1 MRFKSW
7 AAAAPPTCKFQL
19 ENLMK
24 ILHKPVLLVALLVG
38 TTISQAALVS
48 RGGGMVYDTTFNI
61 TWLTDWNYAK
71 TSGYHADGAMDWAS
85 AKAWADQLVV
95 GGYDDW
101 RLPSAQHSAGGSVCG
116 PAFDCTDS
124 EMGHMFYENWGATRG
139 QDFFTGSDV
148 ANLALFSNVQAGPY
162 WTGTEYGPD
171 PGSAWFFYTASSG
184 GFQTYVSKRPP
195 LFAVAVRVGDVPEP
209 QSAALALLGLG
220 ALVLTAKRRR
230 PPA

>member
-1 MRFKSW
+1 MNSLLKLALVATLT
-7 AAAAPPTCKFQL
+7 AAAAS
-19 ENLMK
+19 
-24 ILHKPVLLVALLVG
+24 A
-38 TTISQAALVS
+38 QAALVN
-48 RGGGMVYDTTFNI
+48 RGGGMVYDSTFNI
-61 TWLTDWNYAK
+61 TWLADWNHAK
-71 TSGYHADGAMDWAS
+71 TSGYHADGAMDWDS

-124 EMGHMFYENWGATRG
+124 EMGHMFYDNWGATRG

-162 WTGTEYGPD
+162 WTGTDYAPD
-171 PGSAWFFYTASSG
+171 PSSAWFFYTASTG

-195 LFAVAVRVGDVPEP
+195 LFAVAVRSGDVPEP
-209 QSAALALLGLG
+209 HSLALALLGLT
-220 ALVLTAKRRR
+220 ALALAGKRRR
-230 PPA
+230 PLG